1 MNRIPFG
8 NSGLE
13 VSELCVGT
21 MVFGSS
27 CDEAE
32 SGRILSAAIERG
44 ADFLD
49 TAEAYEHGEGE
60 ALLGRV
66 LKGRRDKVLLATKV
80 RAGTAAEDF
89 AAHLDGSLQRLQTD
103 HVDFYLVH
111 WPGEGMNPRQTMSA
125 LNDACVAGKTRA
137 VGCCNFPAWLV
148 EHCNAIAAVEGWP
161 LLTCNQIPYN
171 LVERG
176 VEIEVL
182 PQAQASN
189 VAITFYRSLLM
200 GILTGKYKRG
210 QPPPDGTRAARD
222 RKKRLEGWRDRYADA
237 LEKFDEYAADLGV
250 TSAQLAIAWVR
261 HSSAVTCTLAGFSSL
276 QQVEPTLAAFE
287 LDLAD
292 DQRDELSDLF
302 GAEVKEEA
310 GGNYARLRRSLALVA
325 GGEA

>member
-66 LKGRRDKVLLATKV
+66 LKGRR
-80 RAGTAAEDF
+80 G
-89 AAHLDGSLQRLQTD
+89 
-103 HVDFYLVH
+103 
-111 WPGEGMNPRQTMSA
+111 
-125 LNDACVAGKTRA
+125 AGKTRA

-189 VAITFYRSLLM
+189 VAITVYRSLLM